1 MFLNF
6 FVFQKYF
13 KKLNF
18 FIFFKS
24 FLYTNIKNNFLKN
37 KIYIILIHFQTKKY
51 SEKQPFSYPQTPSS
65 LNLIIMAANKFVMI
79 GDIVLEIHTYIYT
92 YIHACVW
99 ERERERE
106 REREARTTS
115 VYEIEMWKNWI
126 LEGTSTSSDG
136 RIVLV

>member
-1 MFLNF
+1 L
-6 FVFQKYF
+6 
-13 KKLNF
+13 
-18 FIFFKS
+18 
-24 FLYTNIKNNFLKN
+24 
-37 KIYIILIHFQTKKY
+37 IYFQTKKY
-51 SEKQPFSYPQTPSS
+51 FEKQPFSYPQTPSS

-79 GDIVLEIHTYIYT
+79 GDIVLEIHTYIHI
-92 YIHACVW
+92 YIHTYVCVW
-99 ERERERE
+99 EREREGE